1 MKNNMKFKEKSKDR
15 LYVKLNIITAIVTAF
30 VLSFLSVGFALY
42 TQVVNITGS
51 IGVLPQGEFAITAVT
66 RTASQNTDN
75 GQPSFTADTVDFNLT
90 FVKSSD
96 PDPVYTATY
105 DIEFTNDTFYDQT
118 ISDLGL
124 NFEINDQN
132 GNPLG
137 TINYTVTG
145 VDSGGVVPK
154 LSVATA
160 TVTIDFTPLVDQD
173 TYEVTGGAEVASNEK
188 PEGNLLASLNNT
200 TGDIRNGALAQF
212 SVNVVSTYEN
222 PVTFNIVAVSPKVII
237 CDSNGNALSSQT
249 ISGNNSGQNFTFYIK
264 EDPNTTYPDD
274 TLTTSIILTSSGL
287 PNTQAGSV
295 TLDVDKAAQ
304 YTDIT
309 PPTVGNLQA
318 TISDTVG
325 EVDLTWT
332 GSDDYSG
339 VASYTILVLDSDGAV
354 INTIDTHSDSTSYTV
369 TGLSQ
374 GAVASTYSFKVYG
387 TDNAN
392 PANTASQTDIDNA
405 TTSSGP
411 CVATAQA
418 SYQWVYTVTATI
430 SNGSYSGPTTVDRNQ
445 ALTGATINANNNY
458 SRPDSVTVTMG
469 GQRITSGFT
478 YNANN
483 GNFSMTK
490 VTGNV
495 TISGTCDRNGGICLG
510 EGTEILLA
518 NGKYKK
524 IENINY
530 KDLLAVWSYD
540 TGSIDYEYP
549 IWIEVEHTTDEYQ
562 LNTFSDGTTLKTLGF
577 HGIFSIDLN
586 RFVSVDNPEE
596 FYVGTKVYKVEN
608 NKLKE
613 VTVTKIETVKERINY
628 YHVVSN
634 RYYNIIAND
643 LLTTDGTVIL
653 SNLYGFDKN
662 VTWPAIKDA
671 LLSDKNNLYRYE
683 ELQDALP
690 KYMFI
695 GMRAEEGKI
704 LSNYGLSLDMFKGYL
719 KENQSKEGKYLD
731 VDRNSNNKRLFMVTT
746 SNDKVTNKNRNKYLK
761 EENSYYT
768 LPKNLIVKCYL
779 NSIDKKCYSPGERV
793 QVTTPIHFIAINKN

>member
-15 LYVKLNIITAIVTAF
+15 LYVKLNIITAIATAF

-66 RTASQNTDN
+66 KTASQNTDN
-75 GQPSFTADTVDFNLT
+75 RQPSFTADTVDFNLT

-96 PDPVYTATY
+96 PDPVYSATY

-124 NFEINDQN
+124 TFEINDQN

-160 TVTIDFTPLVDQD
+160 TVTIEFIPLVDQD

-188 PEGNLLASLNNT
+188 PEGNLLTSLNNT

-339 VASYTILVLDSDGAV
+339 VASYTILVLDSNGTI

-374 GAVASTYSFKVYG
+374 GAGATTYSFKVYG
-387 TDNAN
+387 TDNAT

-418 SYQWVYTVTATI
+418 SYQWVYTITGNI

-445 ALTGATINANNNY
+445 PLTGATINANNNY
-458 SRPDSVTVTMG
+458 DRPSSVTVTMG
-469 GQRITSGFT
+469 GQRTTAFSYDSNSG
-478 YNANN
+478 A
-483 GNFSMTK
+483 FSMTK

-495 TISGTCDRNGGICLG
+495 VITGTCNYNWCLA
-510 EGTEILLA
+510 EGTKILLA
-518 NGKYKK
+518 NGKYKN
-524 IENINY
+524 IEDINY
-530 KDLLAVWSYD
+530 KDLLSVWSYD

-549 IWIEVEHTTDEYQ
+549 IWIEKKKESKTYRIS
-562 LNTFSDGTTLKTLGF
+562 TFSDGTKLKTIGY
-577 HGIFSIDLN
+577 HGIFSVDLN
-586 RFVSVDNPEE
+586 RFVC
-596 FYVGTKVYKVEN
+596 
-608 NKLKE
+608 
-613 VTVTKIETVKERINY
+613 
-628 YHVVSN
+628 
-634 RYYNIIAND
+634 
-643 LLTTDGTVIL
+643 
-653 SNLYGFDKN
+653 
-662 VTWPAIKDA
+662 
-671 LLSDKNNLYRYE
+671 
-683 ELQDALP
+683 
-690 KYMFI
+690 
-695 GMRAEEGKI
+695 
-704 LSNYGLSLDMFKGYL
+704 
-719 KENQSKEGKYLD
+719 
-731 VDRNSNNKRLFMVTT
+731 
-746 SNDKVTNKNRNKYLK
+746 RNK
-761 EENSYYT
+761 
-768 LPKNLIVKCYL
+768 
-779 NSIDKKCYSPGERV
+779 SIQSRK
-793 QVTTPIHFIAINKN
+793 

>member
-1 MKNNMKFKEKSKDR
+1 MKNNMKFKEKSKDT
-15 LYVKLNIITAIVTAF
+15 LYVKLNIISAIATAF

-42 TQVVNITGS
+42 TQVVNITG
-51 IGVLPQGEFAITAVT
+51 IVGVLPQGEFGITSVT

-75 GQPSFTADTVDFNLT
+75 GLPTFTADTIDFNLT
-90 FVKSSD
+90 FVKSD
-96 PDPVYTATY
+96 EPDPVYTATY

-124 NFEINDQN
+124 SFTINDQN

-145 VDSGGVVPK
+145 VDSGGMVPK
-154 LSVATA
+154 LSSAIA
-160 TVTIDFTPLVDQD
+160 TVDIEFIPLVDQN
-173 TYEVTGGAEVASNEK
+173 TYVINGEAEVASNEK
-188 PEGNLLASLNNT
+188 PQGNLLASLNNN

-212 SVNVVSTYEN
+212 SINVVSTYEN
-222 PVTFNIVAVSPKVII
+222 PVTFNIVPVSPKVII
-237 CDSNGNALSSQT
+237 CDSNGNNLSSQT
-249 ISGNNSGQNFTFYIK
+249 ISANNSGQNYTFYIK
-264 EDPNTTYPDD
+264 ADPNATFPDD
-274 TLTTSIILTSSGL
+274 TLTTSIFLTSTGL
-287 PNTQAGSV
+287 PNTQCGSV

-339 VASYTILVLDSDGAV
+339 VASYTILVLDSNGTV
-354 INTIDTHSDSTSYTV
+354 INTIDTHSDNTSYTV

-374 GAVASTYSFKVYG
+374 GAVATTYSFKVYG
-387 TDNAN
+387 TDNAT

-405 TTSSGP
+405 STSSGP
-411 CVATAQA
+411 CVATSQA
-418 SYQWVYTVTATI
+418 SYQWVYTVTGNI
-430 SNGSYSGPTTVDRNQ
+430 SNGSYSGPTTVNRNQ
-445 ALTGATINANNNY
+445 PLTRATINANNTY
-458 SRPDSVTVTMG
+458 SLPDSVTVTMG
-469 GQRITSGFT
+469 GQTITTGYT
-478 YNANN
+478 YNSNN
-483 GNFSMTK
+483 GSFSMTK

-495 TISGTCDRNGGICLG
+495 TITGRCTWSCLA
-510 EGTEILLA
+510 EGTQILLA
-518 NGKYKK
+518 NGKYKN
-524 IENINY
+524 IEDVNY
-530 KDLLAVWSYD
+530 KDLLSVWSYD
-540 TGSIDYEYP
+540 TGKIDYEYP
-549 IWIEVEHTTDEYQ
+549 IWIEKKEENNKYQ
-562 LNTFSDGTTLKTLGF
+562 LNLFSDGTTLKTIGF
-577 HGIFSIDLN
+577 HGLFSVDLN

-596 FYVGTKVYKVEN
+596 FHVGTRIYKVEN

-613 VTVTKIETVKERINY
+613 VTVTNIEIVEEPINY

-634 RYYNIIAND
+634 RYYNIIANN

-662 VTWPAIKDA
+662 VTWPAIKDV
-671 LLSDKNNLYRYE
+671 LLSDKNNLYRYD

-746 SNDKVTNKNRNKYLK
+746 SNDKVTNKNKNKYLK

-768 LPKNLIVKCYL
+768 LPKNLKVKCYL

-793 QVTTPIHFIAINKN
+793 QVTTPIHFIAINK

>member
-1 MKNNMKFKEKSKDR
+1 MKNNMKFKEKSKDT
-15 LYVKLNIITAIVTAF
+15 LYVKLNIISAIATAF

-42 TQVVNITGS
+42 TQVVNITG
-51 IGVLPQGEFAITAVT
+51 IVGVLPQGEFGITSVT

-75 GQPSFTADTVDFNLT
+75 GLPTFTADTVDFNLT
-90 FVKSSD
+90 FVKSDD

-124 NFEINDQN
+124 SFTINDQN

-145 VDSGGVVPK
+145 VDSGGMVPK
-154 LSVATA
+154 LSSAIA
-160 TVTIDFTPLVDQD
+160 TVDIEFIPLVDQN
-173 TYEVTGGAEVASNEK
+173 TYVINGEAEVASNEK
-188 PEGNLLASLNNT
+188 PQGNLLASLNNN

-212 SVNVVSTYEN
+212 SINVVSTYEN
-222 PVTFNIVAVSPKVII
+222 PVTFNIVPVSPKVII
-237 CDSNGNALSSQT
+237 CDSNGNNLSSQT
-249 ISGNNSGQNFTFYIK
+249 ISANNSGQNYTFYIK
-264 EDPNTTYPDD
+264 ADPNATFPDD
-274 TLTTSIILTSSGL
+274 TLTTSIFLTSTGL
-287 PNTQAGSV
+287 PNTQCGSV

-339 VASYTILVLDSDGAV
+339 VASYTILVLDSNGNV
-354 INTIDTHSDSTSYTV
+354 INTIDTHSDNTSYTV

-374 GAVASTYSFKVYG
+374 GAVATTYSFKVYG
-387 TDNAN
+387 TDNAT

-405 TTSSGP
+405 STSSGP
-411 CVATAQA
+411 CVATSQA
-418 SYQWVYTVTATI
+418 SYQWVYTVTGNI
-430 SNGSYSGPTTVDRNQ
+430 SNGSYSGPTTVNRNQ
-445 ALTGATINANNNY
+445 PLTGGTINANNNY
-458 SRPDSVTVTMG
+458 DRPSSVTVTMG
-469 GQRITSGFT
+469 GQSTTAFSYNSNSG
-478 YNANN
+478 A
-483 GNFSMTK
+483 FSMTK

-495 TISGTCDRNGGICLG
+495 VITGTCNYNWCLA
-510 EGTEILLA
+510 EGTKILLA
-518 NGKYKK
+518 NGKYKN
-524 IENINY
+524 IEDINY
-530 KDLLAVWSYD
+530 KDLLSVWSYD

-549 IWIEVEHTTDEYQ
+549 IWIEKKKESKIYRIS
-562 LNTFSDGTTLKTLGF
+562 TFSDGTTLKTIGY
-577 HGIFSIDLN
+577 HGIFSVDLN

-596 FYVGTKVYKVEN
+596 YYIGTRIYKVEN

-613 VTVTKIETVKERINY
+613 VTVTNIEIKEEPINH
-628 YHVVSN
+628 YHVVSS
-634 RYYNIIAND
+634 RYYNVIAND
-643 LLTTDGTVIL
+643 ILTTDGTVIL

-662 VTWPAIKDA
+662 VTWPAIKDV
-671 LLSDKNNLYRYE
+671 LLSDKNNLYRYD
-683 ELQDALP
+683 ELKDALP

-719 KENQSKEGKYLD
+719 KENQSKEGKYLE

-768 LPKNLIVKCYL
+768 LPKNLKVKCYL

-793 QVTTPIHFIAINKN
+793 QVTTPIHFIAINK